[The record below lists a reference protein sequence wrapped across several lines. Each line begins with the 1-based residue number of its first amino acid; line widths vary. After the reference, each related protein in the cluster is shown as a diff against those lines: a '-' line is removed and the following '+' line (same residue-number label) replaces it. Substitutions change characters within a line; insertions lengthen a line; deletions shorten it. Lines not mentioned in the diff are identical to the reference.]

1 MTNFFGRLTQNVVVV
16 IFLTASICMISSCKK
31 DKDKEET
38 PEARP
43 IGSAILNNAYTSFS
57 RGFFYISDVGNNWTN
72 FITLYRTDNSEI
84 RIIFRDFGTGKR
96 EIVSPSDSMLSIRYI
111 DASSRSYSADT
122 GMVNITSYKMRD
134 GVVSVTGGF
143 TFKAKSAPISF
154 TDGTATYI
162 TVEANDGAFL
172 NLQTSDD

>member
-1 MTNFFGRLTQNVVVV
+1 MINIFWRLAQNVAIV
-16 IFLTASICMISSCKK
+16 IFLTASLAFNSSCKK

-38 PEARP
+38 PEAAP

-57 RGFFYISDVGNNWTN
+57 RGYFYVSDVGNNWTN

-84 RIIFRDFGTGKR
+84 RIIFRDFGTGIR
-96 EIVSPSDSMLSIRYI
+96 EIVSPSDSVLSIRYI
-111 DASSRSYSADT
+111 DGNNKSYVADT

-134 GVVSVTGGF
+134 GIISVTGGF
-143 TFKAKSAPISF
+143 TFIAKSTPFIF
-154 TDGTATYI
+154 PDGTASYTS
-162 TVEANDGAFL
+162 VVANDGAFL